1 MAVDLKELQ
10 VRVEKELCE
19 VSQDTLIKLAVFFKL
34 EQGNTRQNQS
44 LVLLDYYEDI
54 SKKSSPI

>member
-1 MAVDLKELQ
+1 MAVDLEELQ
-10 VRVEKELCE
+10 VRVKKELCE
-19 VSQDTLIKLAVFFKL
+19 VSQDTLIRLAVFFKL